1 MYTVYIG
8 QIKLNNIIME
18 NTENQ
23 KPPFST
29 RDLYLASTLV
39 TLKFQL
45 LGINYQIEGI
55 KPRPIGYFDF
65 ENTPELCEARRKYN
79 QGLVLVEPKMFISN
93 LQSLKSEVVNMFQ
106 NPNSE
111 VNHAL

>member
-1 MYTVYIG
+1 
-8 QIKLNNIIME
+8 ME

-39 TLKFQL
+39 TLRFKL
-45 LGINYQIEGI
+45 LGIDYQVEGI
-55 KPRPIGYFDF
+55 KPRPIGYFTF
-65 ENTPELCEARRKYN
+65 EDTEQLREARSQYN
-79 QGLVLVEPKMFISN
+79 QSMIMVEPKLFISN

-106 NPNSE
+106 NPNSQ
-111 VNHAL
+111 VNKG